1 MFGKIIPIDTLLQMP
16 LPFVH
21 RLRDIRM
28 KQLEQAHAEQEAM
41 KQNTNNLYNLNSGN
55 NPVSQK
61 AVPRGIDHA
70 MFNGTP
76 MDDII
81 DELT

>member
-1 MFGKIIPIDTLLQMP
+1 MLGKIIPIDKLLQMP

-21 RLRDIRM
+21 RLRDIRL
-28 KQLEQAHAEQEAM
+28 KQLEEAN
-41 KQNTNNLYNLNSGN
+41 KQMNQNNSSNGSSVAIPAG
-55 NPVSQK
+55 V
-61 AVPRGIDHA
+61 DHA

-81 DELT
+81 DELAP

>member
-1 MFGKIIPIDTLLQMP
+1 MFGKIIPMETLLQMP

-21 RLRDIRM
+21 RLRDIRL
-28 KQLEQAHAEQEAM
+28 KQLEKARAEQEAIR
-41 KQNTNNLYNLNSGN
+41 QNSKYSIGNSNFQPPASSG
-55 NPVSQK
+55 
-61 AVPRGIDHA
+61 GIDHA

-76 MDDII
+76 FDDII

>member
-1 MFGKIIPIDTLLQMP
+1 MFGKIIPMDTLLQMP

-28 KQLEQAHAEQEAM
+28 KQLEQAKIEQDAM
-41 KQNTNNLYNLNSGN
+41 MKNNASNIYNNQ
-55 NPVSQK
+55 QK
-61 AVPRGIDHA
+61 SAAVPHGIDHA

-76 MDDII
+76 MGDII

>member
-16 LPFVH
+16 LPFVY
-21 RLRDIRM
+21 RLRDMRL
-28 KQLEQAHAEQEAM
+28 KQLEEVNKKMNAN
-41 KQNTNNLYNLNSGN
+41 NTSNSPAPLIPAG
-55 NPVSQK
+55 V
-61 AVPRGIDHA
+61 DHA

-81 DELT
+81 DELTP

>member
-1 MFGKIIPIDTLLQMP
+1 MFGKIIPMDMLLQMP

-21 RLRDIRM
+21 RLRDIRL
-28 KQLEQAHAEQEAM
+28 KQLEEI
-41 KQNTNNLYNLNSGN
+41 NNKMNANAQMNGTTPVIPSG
-55 NPVSQK
+55 V
-61 AVPRGIDHA
+61 DHA

-81 DELT
+81 DELTP